1 MLIQESGWLVQQ
13 QEVILSQAER
23 EMLRDRGG
31 GLSFVREQLGPKDVT
46 LGRSSRW
53 NWTGLRIVC
62 RTTETW
68 DVGMRDQMH
77 IFVRNSAHLL
87 QTRAS
92 V

>member
-1 MLIQESGWLVQQ
+1 M
-13 QEVILSQAER
+13 R
-23 EMLRDRGG
+23 EKL
-31 GLSFVREQLGPKDVT
+31 GLKDVA

-68 DVGMRDQMH
+68 DVGTRDQMH
-77 IFVRNSAHLL
+77 IFVRSSTRLL
-87 QTRAS
+87 QTRAN